1 MAFYYVN
8 LGAASEQTWT
18 FSTPWGNGGE
28 SLTPEGE
35 KKVLKKGEEQGMRRP
50 CRKSALTLLIFLP
63 AFLFLLESIDSGA
76 ALQAGEP
83 AKPAAFKEALVPLRL
98 AYSAI
103 TVNQAIP
110 WIAYDAG
117 LFRKYGL
124 DVQLIHAS
132 SITAMQALFAG
143 EVSIGQSLTD
153 ACVSANLSGADTVFM
168 ASILD
173 KPLYSFV
180 ANPRIKTPAELK
192 GKRIGITRFG
202 STPDALT
209 RALLKMWGLDPV
221 TDVTLVQLNEMGLLV
236 TGLVNE
242 VIDAAAIS
250 IPSNIRAKN
259 LGFVELFDL
268 TRINKT
274 YITGAVVTTKH
285 FIDQRRDI
293 AKRFMKGYLEGIKRY
308 LDDEEF
314 SVRVIQKW
322 TRMKSRDDLKE
333 AYALQA
339 RNMLKIPRT
348 PLEGVKT
355 ILEGL
360 EKIPAAKTADPRRFV
375 DMSLIDELE
384 KEGFV
389 ANLYKH

>member
-1 MAFYYVN
+1 MDPIRRAGENGALHKEDN
-8 LGAASEQTWT
+8 LGPRRSRSNGAQILVIFLAAL
-18 FSTPWGNGGE
+18 FF
-28 SLTPEGE
+28 LL
-35 KKVLKKGEEQGMRRP
+35 LKSVGSGATLEPPKT
-50 CRKSALTLLIFLP
+50 SAL
-63 AFLFLLESIDSGA
+63 
-76 ALQAGEP
+76 
-83 AKPAAFKEALVPLRL
+83 KEALVPLRV

-110 WIAYDAG
+110 WIAHDAG
-117 LFRKYGL
+117 LFKKYGL

-132 SITAMQALFAG
+132 SITAMQALLAG

-153 ACVSANLSGADTVFM
+153 ACVTANLNGADTVFM

-180 ANPRIKTPAELK
+180 ANPKIKTPQELK

-209 RALLKMWGLDPV
+209 RLTLKMWGLDPV

-236 TGLVNE
+236 SGLANE

-250 IPSNIRAKN
+250 IPGNIRAKN

-268 TRINKT
+268 TKINKT
-274 YITGAVVTTKH
+274 YITGAGVTTKR
-285 FIDQRRDI
+285 FMDQRRDV
-293 AKRFMKGYLEGIKRY
+293 AKRFTKAYLEGIKKY
-308 LDDEEF
+308 LDDEDF

-322 TRMKSRDDLKE
+322 TRMKSREEVKE

-339 RNMLKIPRT
+339 RNILKIPRT

-360 EKIPAAKTADPRRFV
+360 EKIPTARTADPRRFV